1 MHLEPQRVIDRAR
14 RVLTERVWPAT
25 ETAVSPLD
33 VAARALPGEP
43 EPFDRATAGA
53 FGPTRVGEPWGP
65 AWTTTWFRVRGE
77 VPTDW
82 PRPRRTVGGGDG
94 GDRFRV
100 VAALDIGFDADAG
113 PGFQCE
119 GLVFDAAGQ
128 ILKGIHPRN
137 KTVPVTEGSVDLF
150 VEAAANPD
158 VAAAAFR
165 PTSLGDGIAVDGPP
179 LYRLKRADLVLVDSA
194 VEALAYDLD
203 VLIGWAER
211 LPGDRRRRG
220 LVLAA
225 LADALDALDLGDV
238 AGTTDAARA
247 RLADVLAQ
255 HAEPSAHRIAAVG
268 HAHID
273 TAWLW
278 PTRETVR
285 KCTRT
290 FSNVIALQ
298 EDYPE
303 LRFACSQAQQ
313 YAWIEESQPDLF
325 AAITKA
331 VDRGA
336 WIPAGGMWVES
347 DTNMPGGEALV
358 RQFVHGK
365 RYFAERFG
373 VDPQEVWLPDSFGY
387 TAALPQIAKLAGY
400 RWFLTQ
406 KLSWQPT
413 NKFPHH
419 TFWWEGIDGTRL
431 FSHMP
436 PVDNYLS
443 ELTAAELDHA
453 VTNFAEHTGAAT
465 SLVPFGHGDGGGGP
479 TALMMERA
487 RRQADLEGS
496 PVIEHATPE
505 EFFATA
511 EAEYPDAPTWV
522 GELYLEAH
530 RGTYTSQAATKRG
543 NRRSEHLLREAELWS
558 AVASV
563 RHGVPYPYEALDRIW
578 KTVLLH
584 QFHDILPGS
593 SIAWVHREAADAYAK
608 VAAELEEIVE
618 SALAVLAGD
627 GSEPLAFNAAP
638 TRSGGVPALGAATPA
653 GGDGPEVAVTT
664 DAGTTVLDNGVLR
677 VTVDATGASPSVLDL
692 RHGRELVVAGRR
704 AGELVLHQDFPNA
717 FDAWDLDEHYRGSSR
732 TLEDVDELTVERGDD
747 GAATVVVRRRFGRS
761 SAVQRTTLRPGSDA
775 VDYETEVDWHE
786 AERILKVT
794 FPVDVRAEQAASEIQ
809 FGHVMRPTH
818 DNTTWD
824 AAKFETCAHRWVHV
838 GEPGFGVA
846 IANDATYGHDL
857 HRLEAPSGSPGA
869 STGTSTVTSLGT
881 RPGTEVRLSLLR
893 APRYPDPEADQGTHR
908 FAYQLVSGARIADAV
923 DAGYRLNLPLRER
936 LGSAPVAPLVTV
948 SDAGGAPESGIVVE
962 SVKLAEDRSGDLVV
976 RLYEALGA
984 RARARVSWD
993 LEASGASVVDLLER
1007 ELEPLADART
1017 GADLELRPFQ
1027 IVTLRIHRDVAQE
1040 EEIG

>member
-1 MHLEPQRVIDRAR
+1 MHLDPQRVIDRAR
-14 RVLTERVWPAT
+14 RVLTERVWPAA
-25 ETAVSPLD
+25 EVATAPLR
-33 VAARALPGEP
+33 VTARALPGEP
-43 EPFDRATAGA
+43 EPFDRATDGA
-53 FGPTRVGEPWGP
+53 FAPFQVGDPWGP
-65 AWTTTWFRVRGE
+65 AWTTTWFRVRGD
-77 VPTDW
+77 VPVTW
-82 PRPRRTVGGGDG
+82 AGRTGATGEAL
-94 GDRFRV
+94 RL

-137 KTVPVTEGSVDLF
+137 KAVPVTGSSVDLY

-165 PTSLGDGIAVDGPP
+165 PTRLGDGIAPDGPP
-179 LYRLKRADLVLVDSA
+179 LYRLQRADLALVDPG

-203 VLIGWAER
+203 VLVGWAER
-211 LPGDRRRRG
+211 LPADRPRRG
-220 LVLAA
+220 RVLAA
-225 LADALDALDLGDV
+225 LAGSLDALDLDDV
-238 AGTTDAARA
+238 GGTAAAARA

-255 HAEPSAHRIAAVG
+255 PAEPSAHRVAAVG

-273 TAWLW
+273 SAWLW

-290 FSNVIALQ
+290 FSNVIALMD
-298 EDYPE
+298 DYPE

-313 YAWIEESQPDLF
+313 YAWIEETQPDLF
-325 AAITKA
+325 ASITKA

-400 RWFLTQ
+400 RWFVTQ
-406 KLSWQPT
+406 KLAWHPT

-431 FSHMP
+431 FSHLP
-436 PVDNYLS
+436 PVDTYLS
-443 ELTAAELDHA
+443 ELSAAELDHA
-453 VTNFAEHTGAAT
+453 VTNFAEHPAATT

-496 PVIEHATPE
+496 PVVAHTTPE
-505 EFFATA
+505 EFFRAA

-558 AVASV
+558 ATAAV
-563 RHGVPYPYEALDRIW
+563 RHGAPYPYEALDRIW

-593 SIAWVHREAADAYAK
+593 SIAWVHREAAAAYAR
-608 VAAELEEIVE
+608 VAGELEDVIEA
-618 SALAVLAGD
+618 ALAVLAGE
-627 GSEPLAFNAAP
+627 GTEPLAFNAAP
-638 TRSGGVPALGAATPA
+638 TRSGGVPALGGGAPVAT
-653 GGDGPEVAVTT
+653 GDAPVAVTT
-664 DAGTTVLDNGVLR
+664 AAGTTVLDNGVLR
-677 VTVDATGASPSVLDL
+677 VTVDGTGASPSVLDL

-704 AGELVLHQDFPNA
+704 AGELVLHQDLPNA

-732 TLEDVDELTVERGDD
+732 TLADLDELTVERGDD

-786 AERILKVT
+786 AERILKVA
-794 FPVDVRAEQAASEIQ
+794 FPVDVRTEQAASEIQ
-809 FGHVMRPTH
+809 FGHVLRPTH

-846 IANDATYGHDL
+846 VANDATYGHDI
-857 HRLEAPSGSPGA
+857 HRVESDGG
-869 STGTSTVTSLGT
+869 G
-881 RPGTEVRLSLLR
+881 RPGTEIRLSLLR

-908 FAYQLVSGARIADAV
+908 FSYRLVSGARIADAV

-936 LGSAPVAPLVTV
+936 LGGAPVAPLVSVTGLGP
-948 SDAGGAPESGIVVE
+948 DAGARGVVVE
-962 SVKLAEDRSGDLVV
+962 SVKLAEDRTGDLVV

-984 RARARVSWD
+984 RTRARVAWD
-993 LEASGASVVDLLER
+993 VEATGASVVDLLER
-1007 ELEPLADART
+1007 ELEPLTGART
-1017 GADLELRPFQ
+1017 AAELELRPFQ
-1027 IVTLRIHRDVAQE
+1027 IVTLRIHRGGASE
-1040 EEIG
+1040 EEVG